1 VTYGSLVAEL
11 ASRVTGRDFTGLV
24 QDEIAVPLGAP
35 ELWFQVAPEVRPR
48 MARVFPRI
56 NPVPGSWEGAGRVL
70 ARVPGVRGIAEAG
83 MPEGFD
89 ELIRNPAAHDVA
101 MPGWNGVFSARA
113 LARMY
118 LPLAGGGVVDG
129 QEYLRAETVDQV
141 LEVQTRR
148 RDYVLGIRPSWR
160 LGYHPAWLRMSEQ
173 PLRSVGHYGFGGS
186 GAFADPETGLTFA
199 FVSNRL
205 GSRVT
210 PVSDLTLRLV

>member
-1 VTYGSLVAEL
+1 
-11 ASRVTGRDFTGLV
+11 
-24 QDEIAVPLGAP
+24 
-35 ELWFQVAPEVRPR
+35 
-48 MARVFPRI
+48 M
-56 NPVPGSWEGAGRVL
+56 
-70 ARVPGVRGIAEAG
+70 
-83 MPEGFD
+83 
-89 ELIRNPAAHDVA
+89 
-101 MPGWNGVFSARA
+101 
-113 LARMY
+113 
-118 LPLAGGGVVDG
+118 VDG